1 MQLNFCGPEGTGVF
15 GGGEFWGTEGAI
27 PPKTRDP
34 FSGCSGYAER
44 AAVGAKE
51 SVISSRQ
58 SFFCRYIA
66 PIATYMTLGRRTRV
80 LLKRASCSDDVGA

>member
-1 MQLNFCGPEGTGVF
+1 VVASFVGWKAQFRQRLAP
-15 GGGEFWGTEGAI
+15 
-27 PPKTRDP
+27 P

-44 AAVGAKE
+44 AVVGAKE